1 MKRLCK
7 LHFRLAVFRASRS
20 DSPVAG
26 CSVDHSGVENWWVL
40 RTYMREAGG
49 PVRRGGTSRLINTD
63 YTSAMHSIVA
73 SLISG
78 HLTDD
83 TAAPHV
89 SAEMLFESHGA
100 VTADSAE
107 LCFRIGWRIEQGA
120 VIRQ

>member
-1 MKRLCK
+1 
-7 LHFRLAVFRASRS
+7 
-20 DSPVAG
+20 
-26 CSVDHSGVENWWVL
+26 
-40 RTYMREAGG
+40 MREAGG

-100 VTADSAE
+100 VSDSLLIQLNYAFGSGGG
-107 LCFRIGWRIEQGA
+107 LNK
-120 VIRQ
+120 VL